1 LETRGLH
8 ALTREKAID
17 SLAMNAQHTAD
28 THGVETA
35 VVDEAPDR
43 LGMHTELICDL
54 ANADETGI
62 SAFRRHAV
70 ASLVQVGPHRMV
82 ELSHR
87 HRPATYSGLDVAI
100 RRNALTPTRSRV
112 VLLSKGRELRER
124 ATHTRALGGANQRDD
139 CRQSASSDPGLGAPC
154 SERLPEEPQPAVSA
168 ASARTTSKARA
179 RTL

>member
-8 ALTREKAID
+8 ALAREKAID

-87 HRPATYSGLDVAI
+87 HRPVELPLAAPV
-100 RRNALTPTRSRV
+100 PTDQRS
-112 VLLSKGRELRER
+112 
-124 ATHTRALGGANQRDD
+124 
-139 CRQSASSDPGLGAPC
+139 
-154 SERLPEEPQPAVSA
+154 
-168 ASARTTSKARA
+168 
-179 RTL
+179 

>member
-1 LETRGLH
+1 METRGLH

-28 THGVETA
+28 THSVETA

-54 ANADETGI
+54 TNADEAGI

-70 ASLVQVGPHRMV
+70 ASLVQVGPHRML

-87 HRPATYSGLDVAI
+87 RRPVELPLDAPV
-100 RRNALTPTRSRV
+100 PTDQ
-112 VLLSKGRELRER
+112 ER
-124 ATHTRALGGANQRDD
+124 
-139 CRQSASSDPGLGAPC
+139 PGFRG
-154 SERLPEEPQPAVSA
+154 
-168 ASARTTSKARA
+168 
-179 RTL
+179 